1 LILLIEETE
10 SYDFYLQT
18 EVRFGFVWDVVGKGM
33 NFGFVT
39 ILKTDL
45 PPG

>member
-18 EVRFGFVWDVVGKGM
+18 ELRFRFIWEI
-33 NFGFVT
+33 FGR
-39 ILKTDL
+39 
-45 PPG
+45 G